1 MERLVPVAVV
11 ALVLTAC
18 GELRGPVIP
27 VDELDPTVAVEYAL
41 RRTLQAGSASM
52 SFELEADVGDHT
64 VRFGGDAEIAFD
76 PPAQHMH
83 IAYPRLG
90 PGAPGGEVEMIL
102 VDLVLYLRSPRI
114 AAALAV
120 PTPWVGVDLRR
131 LARSDR
137 LAVLL
142 EPQTDPTQMLNYLHG
157 AVDARRL
164 GPETL
169 TGAVATRYEV
179 TVDLER
185 LLQRIPE
192 GFRAVSKAS
201 LARLGRRGLDS
212 LTLDVWIDPDGY
224 VRRESVAVRVPGLG
238 GLEMVVELSGFGAE
252 YDIEPPAAADVT
264 DISTLKQGRI

>member
-41 RRTLQAGSASM
+41 RRMLQAGSASM

-142 EPQTDPTQMLNYLHG
+142 EQQTDPTQMLNYLTG
-157 AVDARRL
+157 RSTPGGSGPRR
-164 GPETL
+164 
-169 TGAVATRYEV
+169 
-179 TVDLER
+179 
-185 LLQRIPE
+185 
-192 GFRAVSKAS
+192 
-201 LARLGRRGLDS
+201 
-212 LTLDVWIDPDGY
+212 
-224 VRRESVAVRVPGLG
+224 
-238 GLEMVVELSGFGAE
+238 
-252 YDIEPPAAADVT
+252 
-264 DISTLKQGRI
+264 